1 MGHTYST
8 QESVAPGSRGVDLNT
23 FKSGSD
29 PIEFTQCRFVRIN
42 TAGTYLFYFVGDPTT
57 GIEMTCAAGEQL
69 DSSFVKI
76 TNTSAPLLVAAKAIT
91 VIY

>member
-29 PIEFTQCRFVRIN
+29 PIEFTQCRLVRIN
-42 TAGTYLFYFVGDPTT
+42 KAGTYLLYFVNDPTT
-57 GIEMTCAAGEQL
+57 GIEMTLQAGEQL
-69 DSSFVKI
+69 DFALVKI
-76 TNTSAPLLVAAKAIT
+76 TNATAPLLVAEKAIT